1 MLWVQLN
8 TFEENGELKERVF
21 ILGNIY
27 DEKVEA
33 DYFLKHLKQKLEKI
47 QEQFGD
53 VDVVVQGALAGG
65 DGLEALAEECGLI
78 SHQVGGGRMFITSP
92 GMKLQSAKV
101 VDDQGEAGFKAVLAQ
116 MANTSC
122 GLCQVE
128 FRKYEELKEHK
139 NSPRHHRNHCF
150 SLYQRKRQDM
160 TKSPHSFGLEIGI
173 TNQDPGVEMS
183 PDEPGLVR
191 IQTSPGINK
200 NFCIAM
206 KNTAGEMDQLEDG
219 SKAGI
224 VIQAI
229 DFLRTDPAFH
239 VTDKYGVSS
248 REEGE
253 DSKKIR
259 VPYGMSYKAKV
270 SCLSSQ
276 RGHYKVPLVVTFYHD
291 LKSNKVTQDKEEK
304 FELSHMAMEILLIVQ
319 TDDMRELQPL
329 APYQKP
335 KPSARWNLKDAEKA
349 PRPPWKEDTPEEEKK
364 DGIVELDSYYI
375 SDIRFK
381 VIRRGIEI
389 WEGANNKDRHE
400 VNKCHEL
407 VAGSL
412 TPANYKER
420 MELLLQCEE
429 LQMKLDIRHYDM
441 EAVEM
446 ERRNQLMQLKVPGLL
461 EKRPNVIKGGRLYV
475 RQAGGGKGPEFEA
488 IVFDVF
494 EDRVMLGCC
503 DTFVNSFVIGMKF
516 DVRFTVSRL
525 SLMTMHRALHMA
537 EAQGIIPALF
547 PTEQS
552 LKTEID
558 LPDIRPMDRLLDSN
572 PEQMLAVK
580 HIVAGSSGGA
590 PYLVFGPPGTGKTV
604 TMVEA
609 IKQIT
614 SLEINN
620 RILVTAPSNAA
631 ADVLASRL
639 NQHIPPSQLLRLHA
653 PSRSFK
659 SIPEDILNVSN
670 VERMSGN
677 SFSYPAVEEL
687 TKYRVLVVT
696 LVTAGRLVSSGI
708 PKGHFSHVFI
718 DEAGQATEPEALI
731 ALAGILDKEA
741 LDKTC
746 LVLAGDPKQLGP
758 VLRSQW
764 SIKHGLQV
772 SLLERFMDKNIYA
785 KGSQGYDNRCITK
798 LVRNFRS
805 HEKLLHIPAK
815 LFYNDQLE
823 AAADELVVN
832 SLLQWPGLPKKG
844 FPIIFHGII
853 GQDLR
858 EENSPSFFDLEEV
871 CTVVEYIED
880 LLHTREFGIRVQ
892 AKDIGVI
899 SPYRRQVQKIR
910 ARLAAKHINDVTVGS
925 TEEFQGQERRVIIIS
940 TVRSRPQFVGMDEKH
955 RLGFLRNPK
964 RFNVS
969 ITRAKALLI
978 VVGNPHIL
986 SLDHNWK
993 ALINYAVEE
1002 GGYVG
1007 CPYAEENDDAM
1018 NDMAVRLAEILD
1030 VQEDSLNGVGQK
1042 TAVEEPQWK
1051 AG

>member
-191 IQTSPGINK
+191 IQTSPGITK

-206 KNTAGEMDQLEDG
+206 KNTAGEKDQLEDG

-229 DFLRTDPAFH
+229 DFLRTDPAFN

-248 REEGE
+248 REKGE

-270 SCLSSQ
+270 SCLSPQ

-291 LKSNKVTQDKEEK
+291 LKSNKLTQDKEEK
-304 FELSHMAMEILLIVQ
+304 FELSHMAVEILLIVQ

-329 APYQKP
+329 APYRKP
-335 KPSARWNLKDAEKA
+335 KPTARWNVKDAEKA

-364 DGIVELDSYYI
+364 DGIVELTSYDI

-446 ERRNQLMQLKVPGLL
+446 ERRNQLMQLKVPGLP
-461 EKRPNVIKGGRLYV
+461 EKRPNVIKGDRLYV
-475 RQAGGGKGPEFEA
+475 RQAGGGKGPEVEA

-494 EDRVMLGCC
+494 EDRVQLGCC
-503 DTFVNSFVIGMKF
+503 DTFVNSFINGMKF

-525 SLMTMHRALHMA
+525 SLRTMHRALHRA

-558 LPDIRPMDRLLDSN
+558 LPDIRPMDRLLDNN

-609 IKQIT
+609 IKQIN
-614 SLEINN
+614 SLELNN

-639 NQHIPPSQLLRLHA
+639 IQHIPPSKLLRLHA
-653 PSRSFK
+653 PSRSSK
-659 SIPEDILNVSN
+659 SIPEDILSVSN
-670 VERMSGN
+670 VEKVSGN

-696 LVTAGRLVSSGI
+696 LVTAGRLVSSGF
-708 PKGHFSHVFI
+708 PTGHFSHVFI

-741 LDKTC
+741 IGKTC

-772 SLLERFMDKNIYA
+772 SLLERLMDADMYKVNE
-785 KGSQGYDNRCITK
+785 KLGYDNRCITK

-805 HEKLLHIPAK
+805 HEKLLKLPST
-815 LFYNDQLE
+815 LFYCDQPE
-823 AAADELVVN
+823 TAADELVVN
-832 SLLQWPGLPKKG
+832 SLLQWPSLKKKG
-844 FPIIFHGII
+844 FPLIFHGII

-858 EENSPSFFDLEEV
+858 EENSPSFFNLEEV
-871 CTVVEYIED
+871 CTVVDYIED
-880 LLHTREFGIRVQ
+880 LLSTREFGIRV
-892 AKDIGVI
+892 
-899 SPYRRQVQKIR
+899 
-910 ARLAAKHINDVTVGS
+910 
-925 TEEFQGQERRVIIIS
+925 
-940 TVRSRPQFVGMDEKH
+940 
-955 RLGFLRNPK
+955 
-964 RFNVS
+964 
-969 ITRAKALLI
+969 
-978 VVGNPHIL
+978 
-986 SLDHNWK
+986 W
-993 ALINYAVEE
+993 
-1002 GGYVG
+1002 
-1007 CPYAEENDDAM
+1007 
-1018 NDMAVRLAEILD
+1018 
-1030 VQEDSLNGVGQK
+1030 
-1042 TAVEEPQWK
+1042 
-1051 AG
+1051 